1 MSNIMGDIQ
10 DVETITINALKELN
24 SFLLVDVRE
33 SHEFANGTI
42 PGALTL
48 GRGFLE
54 IELKN
59 RQIEL
64 DHPIVLFCASGL
76 RSKYAALGLIALN
89 FVNIYSLE
97 GGFEAWKA
105 GGNSVEQPST
115 ILSQTEKNRYARHI
129 SLKDIGLHGQ
139 LKIMKSKILVIGAGG
154 LGSSCLLY
162 LTAAGV
168 GEIAIVDHD
177 IVDLGN
183 LQRQVIHNETMLQK
197 KKVESALHTLKA
209 LNSGIK
215 IKIIDVA
222 INTKNIQPILEDYD
236 IIIDCTDNFNA
247 RYAINDAAVKAN
259 KPLISAAVQQF
270 TGHVMARTQ
279 PYSPCYRCIYPEAPP
294 TTLSPSCSE
303 NGVVGIIPGILGLHQ
318 ANEALKII
326 LNIGD
331 TLDGKLFKLDLLNNK
346 YQLLETKRRTDCL
359 CHNQ

>member
-10 DVETITINALKELN
+10 DVETITINELKELD
-24 SFLLVDVRE
+24 SVLLVDVRE

-64 DHPIVLFCASGL
+64 DHPVVLFCASGL

-89 FVNIYSLE
+89 FVNIYSLD

-105 GGNSVEQPST
+105 GGNPVEQPST
-115 ILSQTEKNRYARHI
+115 TLSQTEKNRYARHI

-168 GEIAIVDHD
+168 GEIGIVDHD

-197 KKVESALHTLKA
+197 KKVESALHTLQA

-215 IKIIDVA
+215 IKIMDVA

-247 RYAINDAAVKAN
+247 RYAINDAAIKAN
-259 KPLISAAVQQF
+259 KPLISAAVQRF
-270 TGHVMARTQ
+270 TGHVMTRVQ

-294 TTLSPSCSE
+294 TTLAPSCSE

-331 TLDGKLFKLDLLNNK
+331 TLDGKLLKLDLLNNK
-346 YQLLETKRRTDCL
+346 YQLLETKRRADCL
-359 CHNQ
+359 CHN